1 MGFELLF
8 LSNQTLLTAMP
19 LSVSQLECSDT
30 CHHVQTTLPDAPFT
44 VSVAG
49 ENRFGI
55 GNTTRCTG
63 DEISELVQNY

>member
-1 MGFELLF
+1 MGFELMF
-8 LSNQTLLTAMP
+8 LLNQTLSTAVP

-49 ENRFGI
+49 ENRFGV
-55 GNTTRCTG
+55 GQTTLCTW